1 MRDQSIDFNQQFKL
15 SVVEKDVIVIGN
27 GPAGLSAS
35 FLLAGHHPIYNGTG
49 HPDPMLSARLSSL
62 SEGESLMS
70 EEKLQFLAQGMD
82 EYGGTSLVGTLFDTL
97 MRPGAVTGLDILSP
111 VTWSLAL
118 PIDHVVLG
126 DGPPG
131 GIWQRLDP
139 DLLTLSLS
147 SWMELPGLRISS
159 DSQQQRITAK
169 EVAEYYKRY
178 VMELGLSRYY
188 EECRVVSVRHLQKM
202 PKTNWEVIT
211 EDANGNRI
219 IYQSRFIILA
229 TGSCIPKKLGIRGE
243 DENNIVHDLLSFEE
257 KLSNFTDRHCRVL
270 VIGSGL
276 SAADAVL
283 LARFRNCQ
291 VIHSFR
297 ADDVTLGSMLPESM
311 YPEYH
316 KVHQM
321 MKHNH
326 GYPGYFAYGG
336 STVSDLQS
344 NHAIINVPSH
354 SKPIIVEFDVC
365 AVLIGS
371 HSDLSF
377 LNNFTSG
384 LELTRNEEMREIDPK
399 RNPVVVDPWTY
410 ETSRFKGIGLHA
422 IGSLVGDIYVRYIP
436 GGAVAAVSHIVNTI
450 KICNNA
456 H

>member
-1 MRDQSIDFNQQFKL
+1 MRDQNIDLNLYKF
-15 SVVEKDVIVIGN
+15 SVVEKDVVIVGN

-35 FLLAGHHPIYNGTG
+35 FLLAGHQPIYNGTG

-70 EEKLQFLAQGMD
+70 EEKLQFLAQGME

-97 MRPGAVTGLDILSP
+97 MRPGAVTGLDILP
-111 VTWSLAL
+111 PITWSLAP

-147 SWMELPGLRISS
+147 SWMELPGLRISL
-159 DSQQQRITAK
+159 DSQQRTTAK

-178 VMELGLSRYY
+178 IMELGLSRYY
-188 EECRVVSVRHLQKM
+188 EECRVVSVRLLEKM
-202 PKTNWEVIT
+202 PKVNWEVVT

-219 IYQSRFIILA
+219 VYRSRFIILA

-243 DENNIVHDLLSFEE
+243 DESNVVHDLLSLEE
-257 KLSNFTDRHCRVL
+257 KLSHFMDKPCRVL
-270 VIGSGL
+270 IIGSGL

-316 KVHQM
+316 KVRQM

-336 STVSDLQS
+336 STVSDLES
-344 NHAIINVPSH
+344 SHAIITVSNN

-377 LNNFTSG
+377 LDNFKSG
-384 LELTRNEEMREIDPK
+384 LELTRNEEIKEIDPK

-422 IGSLVGDIYVRYIP
+422 VGSLVGDIYVRYIP
-436 GGAVAAVSHIVNTI
+436 GGAVAAVSHIFNTI
-450 KICNNA
+450 KMHNA